1 MLWAVA
7 MVTVLAVAPPATAK
21 PTGAVV
27 AEPRQ
32 YRARRTVDAIVIDG
46 KANEKTWQRADA
58 DDRFSERQP
67 NVGATPP
74 VRTELRVAYDDSN
87 LYFFIDCHAPPGDVT
102 ARTLRRDNGGIFQDD
117 TAILKIDASH
127 NHRDAVSL
135 GVNPEGAQIDSL
147 GLNDG
152 QQFITEWDAVW
163 YAETS
168 RSEDGWTAEF
178 RVPFAILGIKS
189 SENQSLGLNITRDHP
204 TRNATYD
211 WALIVPPRSPMAAS
225 QFGDLVGIEKVR
237 AQRAIEY
244 TPYALLR
251 SNFRRSF
258 TMDPRRRP
266 NIAAGGDVRVQVGAS
281 SYVEASVLTDFA
293 QVEADQVQVARDRFP
308 LFFPE
313 RRPFF
318 INGLDVFQ
326 FGREREAQLFFSRRV
341 GLVNGQS
348 VPVLGGAKVYGRTG
362 RVQYGV
368 LEVQT
373 LGTPADPSRG
383 LDTSVPENV
392 VVGRVKVQATEAF
405 NVGAIVAGRHR
416 FGLSHA
422 DDAAAGV
429 DARVVAADG
438 KLQYYGF
445 VAGSLAQ
452 DAAAPPSFDA
462 ETMAVT
468 DPGNP
473 DTTTLGAS
481 AYSFIQYRGL
491 YLRPDLL
498 WLWSDGRFSP
508 RLGFYRRPGS
518 SRQEVG
524 IAFVPRPRIL
534 GLREISFGP
543 RYSVEFD
550 PGYRDRLGQ
559 SGGSNLALTWNNGS
573 QISYEYR
580 HFVDDVANPFMLYGH
595 TVDARRYTGFSNAL
609 RVQSPGRRAVTANAR
624 YEIVELFGG
633 LAHQP
638 SANITARLGKHFA
651 FGGGYTH
658 LVGHLARDNERFN
671 FGFANGNLDV
681 AFTRNL
687 AIDNLGRLDLS
698 PGNERVGVQS
708 RLRWRF
714 IPGSD
719 LFVVYRADVPLA
731 EAMDGE
737 PAPTPFHELTVKLT
751 YYLRAFVN
759 R

>member
-1 MLWAVA
+1 MLSAI
-7 MVTVLAVAPPATAK
+7 VTTTLLAVAPSE
-21 PTGAVV
+21 GANGSRVVV
-27 AEPRQ
+27 AEPRT
-32 YRARRTVDAIVIDG
+32 YRAEHTVDPIVIDG
-46 KANEKTWQRADA
+46 KDTERTWQRAHV

-67 NVGATPP
+67 NVGENPP
-74 VRTELRVAYDDSN
+74 VRTELRVAYDESN

-117 TAILKIDASH
+117 TAIVKIDAAH

-163 YAETS
+163 YAETT
-168 RSEDGWTAEF
+168 RREDGWTAEF

-189 SENQSLGLNITRDHP
+189 ADHQSIGLNITRDHP

-225 QFGDLVGIEKVR
+225 QFGDLVGIEHVK
-237 AQRAIEY
+237 AQRAVEY

-251 SNFRRSF
+251 SNFRPGFSL
-258 TMDPRRRP
+258 DPRRRP
-266 NIAAGGDVRVQVGAS
+266 NFATGGDVRVQVGAS
-281 SYVEASVLTDFA
+281 SYVEGSFLTDFA

-341 GLVNGQS
+341 GLVSGGQA
-348 VPVLGGAKVYGRTG
+348 VPVLGGGKVYGRAG

-373 LGTPADPSRG
+373 LGAPNDPSRG
-383 LDTSVPENV
+383 IEQSQPENV
-392 VVGRVKVQATEAF
+392 AVGRVKVQATDSF
-405 NVGAIVAGRHR
+405 NVGAMILGRHR
-416 FGLSHA
+416 FSTEHSN
-422 DDAAAGV
+422 DAAAGV
-429 DARVVAADG
+429 DARVVALGG

-445 VAGSLAQ
+445 VAGTFAQ
-452 DAAAPPSFDA
+452 SPAMPEMD
-462 ETMAVT
+462 TMMGVEPAQ
-468 DPGNP
+468 PE
-473 DTTTLGAS
+473 TTTLGGS
-481 AYSFIQYRGL
+481 AYSFLQYRGL
-491 YLRPDLL
+491 YVRPDLL
-498 WLWSDGRFSP
+498 WLWSDDKFDP

-518 SRQEVG
+518 SRQEIGV
-524 IAFVPRPRIL
+524 AFVPRPQVL

-550 PGYRDRLGQ
+550 PAYRDRLGQ
-559 SGGSNLALTWNNGS
+559 NGGSNVGLTWNNGAN
-573 QISYEYR
+573 ISYQYR
-580 HFVDDVANPFMLYGH
+580 HFVDDVARPFELYQH
-595 TVDARRYTGFSNAL
+595 TVEARRYTGFSHA
-609 RVQSPGRRAVTANAR
+609 VSVGSPGRRAVTGNAR
-624 YEIVELFGG
+624 YEIIELFGG

-658 LVGHLARDNERFN
+658 LVGHLAEPGETFD
-671 FGFANGNLDV
+671 FGFANANMDI

-698 PGNERVGVQS
+698 PGNERVGLQS

-719 LFVVYRADVPLA
+719 LFVVYRSDLPL
-731 EAMDGE
+731 G
-737 PAPTPFHELTVKLT
+737 APTVGGELARPFHELTVKVT